1 MPTSYIEN
9 GVHYEMSGLLLT
21 LRGMRDLEFVK
32 TVTVNRINAHMTNQN
47 TVEQE
52 LDDHAQWLIDRI
64 MSLVIQAPPAEKIEI
79 RTKVLNLTR
88 RPDAGV
94 QDELH

>member
-1 MPTSYIEN
+1 MPTSYIED
-9 GVHYEMSGLLLT
+9 GVLYEMSGLLLT
-21 LRGMRDLEFVK
+21 LQGMPNLEFVK
-32 TVTVNRINAHMTNQN
+32 TVTVNRINAHMTNQP

>member
-9 GVHYEMSGLLLT
+9 GVLYEMSGLLLT

-52 LDDHAQWLIDRI
+52 LDDHTKWLVDRI
-64 MSLVIQAPPAEKIEI
+64 MSLVFTAPQQEKVEI
-79 RTKVLNLTR
+79 RSQVLNLRSGQT
-88 RPDAGV
+88 
-94 QDELH
+94 

>member
-9 GVHYEMSGLLLT
+9 GVLYEMSGLLLT

>member
-9 GVHYEMSGLLLT
+9 GVLYEMSGLLLT
-21 LRGMRDLEFVK
+21 LQGMPNLEFVK

-52 LDDHAQWLIDRI
+52 LDDHTKWLVDRI
-64 MSLVIQAPPAEKIEI
+64 MSLVFTAPQQEKVEI
-79 RTKVLNLTR
+79 RSQVLNLRSGQT
-88 RPDAGV
+88 
-94 QDELH
+94 

>member
-9 GVHYEMSGLLLT
+9 GFLYEMSGLLLT
-21 LRGMRDLEFVK
+21 LQGMPNLEFVK

-52 LDDHAQWLIDRI
+52 LDDHTKWLVDRI
-64 MSLVIQAPPAEKIEI
+64 MSLVFTAPQQEKVEI
-79 RTKVLNLTR
+79 RSQVLNLRSGQT
-88 RPDAGV
+88 
-94 QDELH
+94 